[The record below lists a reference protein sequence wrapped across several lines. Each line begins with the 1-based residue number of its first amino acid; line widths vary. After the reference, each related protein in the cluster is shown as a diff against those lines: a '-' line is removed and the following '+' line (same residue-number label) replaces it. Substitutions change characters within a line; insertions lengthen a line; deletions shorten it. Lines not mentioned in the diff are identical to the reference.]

1 MEMLRGKT
9 SLAIDAA
16 ALAARQTGY
25 PHTLIDIGTGDGR
38 FVRALA
44 EQQPNW
50 FVIGIDACRENLRV
64 RSRAGLPNVLYL
76 IANAR
81 ALPAEL
87 GGLADRL
94 TINFPW
100 GSLLSGLLD
109 GDPGLLGGLSS
120 VARPGAGLEI
130 RLNGEAF
137 AEAGADLESGAAAID
152 AVLAGNGFRVR
163 ARRMLGPAELK
174 AFPSTWARRLAFGRD
189 PRALA
194 LTATRIDSPEIPSGA
209 MSTEIN
215 RILS

>member
-16 ALAARQTGY
+16 ALAARRTGY
-25 PHTLIDIGTGDGR
+25 AHTLIDVGTGDGR
-38 FVRALA
+38 FVRTLA
-44 EQQPNW
+44 EAQPNW
-50 FVIGIDACRENLRV
+50 FVIGIDACRENLHDL
-64 RSRAGLPNVLYL
+64 SRAGLANALYL

-100 GSLLSGLLD
+100 GSLLTSLRD
-109 GDPGLLGGLSS
+109 GDPGLLGGLLSM
-120 VARPGAGLEI
+120 ARPGAGLEI
-130 RLNGEAF
+130 RLNGDAL
-137 AEAGADLESGAAAID
+137 AEAGMDLESGAAAID

-163 ARRMLGPAELK
+163 AARMLGPAELK
-174 AFPSTWARRLAFGRD
+174 AFPSTWARRLACGRD

-194 LTATRIDSPEIPSGA
+194 LTADFPARIWQVRLPDEA
-209 MSTEIN
+209 AVLE
-215 RILS
+215 R